1 MLLLHWLVLAPRD
14 FKVIELAE
22 ILVMGGKTLFQE
34 GWFNHVSQQDVAL
47 GMFSCARKGIES
59 SQVVSHPVQ
68 AIRKVLQWGCRTNR
82 WDLFLDR

>member
-14 FKVIELAE
+14 FKVIELPE

-47 GMFSCARKGIES
+47 GILSCRTRVES
-59 SQVVSHPVQ
+59 GQIVSDLDQV
-68 AIRKVLQWGCRTNR
+68 IRKVLQWGCRTNR